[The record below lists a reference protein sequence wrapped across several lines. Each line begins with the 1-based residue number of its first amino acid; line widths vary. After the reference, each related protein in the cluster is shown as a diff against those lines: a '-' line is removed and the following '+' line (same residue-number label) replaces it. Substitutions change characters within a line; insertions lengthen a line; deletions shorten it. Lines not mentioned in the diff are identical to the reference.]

1 MRKMTIGTKLIAGF
15 SALLLLMLVLA
26 ITAMTTIRS
35 AGKDLDHA
43 LAVSVNRTAALGQ
56 LRAAVAHMSSAMKGT
71 ILFFSIGDTAQ
82 LETHKEEFDAA
93 TNSADRALKT
103 LQPLLQDDHSR
114 ALVQDL
120 QNSQAAMAQ
129 YFQSMLQLCAQQ
141 KPTEAIDMLS
151 KQAVPEVQK
160 VEKAS
165 TELLDLQT
173 AADRQDGQRAE
184 TSATVSN
191 WISWGMLALAMAV
204 GAAVL
209 YSVIRVSTDLRQ
221 LAARLADGAHQLSG
235 VAGQVSSASQSLA
248 QGASQQAASLEETSA
263 SSQEMAS
270 MTRKNTE
277 NTRAA
282 TDLVSDVDH
291 KVQKA
296 NDSLNHMV
304 TSMSEINSSSNKI
317 SKILKVIDEIAFQTN
332 ILALNA
338 AVEAARAGEAGMG
351 FAVVAD
357 EVRNL
362 AQKCA
367 QAAKDTAVLIDESI
381 AKTNEGAATL
391 DQVAAAIHDVTDNER
406 KVKVLV
412 EEVNLSSQEQ
422 ARGIEQISQAFV
434 QIEQVTQKTAASAEE
449 STMASQE
456 LNKQSESMA
465 EVVLRLREMVG
476 GNLDSADLIEHRPAR
491 RVASAPARALANV
504 GGRSKYEPVKTG
516 RETFPL
522 DESFKEF

>member
-1 MRKMTIGTKLIAGF
+1 MRKMTIGTKLIGGF
-15 SALLLLMLVLA
+15 SALLVLMLVLA
-26 ITAMTTIRS
+26 FSAMTTIRS
-35 AGKDLDHA
+35 EGTDLNHA
-43 LAVSVNRTAALGQ
+43 LAVSVNRAVALGQ
-56 LRAAVAHMSSAMKGT
+56 LRASVAHMSSAMKGT

-82 LETHKEEFDAA
+82 LDAHKQEFDSSLS
-93 TNSADRALKT
+93 TADRALKD
-103 LQPLLQDDHSR
+103 LQPLLQDDRSR
-114 ALVQDL
+114 ALAQQL
-120 QNSQAAMAQ
+120 QSSQSAMSQ
-129 YFQSMLQLCAQQ
+129 YFQNMLQLCAQQ

-160 VEKAS
+160 VEKAAAD
-165 TELLDLQT
+165 LLDIQT
-173 AADRQDGQRAE
+173 ATDRQDAARAE
-184 TSATVSN
+184 TTATVSS
-191 WISWGMLALAMAV
+191 WISWGMLILALAV

-209 YSVIRVSTDLRQ
+209 YTVIRISAALRQ
-221 LAARLADGAHQLSG
+221 LAGRLAEGAHQLSG

-282 TDLVSDVDH
+282 TDLVSDVDQ
-291 KVQKA
+291 KVQRA

-304 TSMSEINSSSNKI
+304 TSMSEINASSNKI

-367 QAAKDTAVLIDESI
+367 QAAKDTAGLIDESI
-381 AKTNEGAATL
+381 ARTNEGASTL

-449 STMASQE
+449 STVASQE
-456 LNKQSESMA
+456 LNKQSEA
-465 EVVLRLREMVG
+465 ITEIVRRLREMVG
-476 GNLDSADLIEHRPAR
+476 GNEEAAEAAVSHPTRL
-491 RVASAPARALANV
+491 ASVPARALAHV
-504 GGRSKYEPVKTG
+504 GGRSKYEPVKAG
-516 RETFPL
+516 RDAFPL
-522 DESFKEF
+522 DDSFKEF

>member
-1 MRKMTIGTKLIAGF
+1 
-15 SALLLLMLVLA
+15 
-26 ITAMTTIRS
+26 
-35 AGKDLDHA
+35 
-43 LAVSVNRTAALGQ
+43 
-56 LRAAVAHMSSAMKGT
+56 
-71 ILFFSIGDTAQ
+71 
-82 LETHKEEFDAA
+82 
-93 TNSADRALKT
+93 
-103 LQPLLQDDHSR
+103 
-114 ALVQDL
+114 
-120 QNSQAAMAQ
+120 
-129 YFQSMLQLCAQQ
+129 MLQLCAQQ
-141 KPTEAIDMLS
+141 KPTEAIDLLS
-151 KQAVPEVQK
+151 RQAVPEVQK

-165 TELLDLQT
+165 TELLDLQM

-184 TSATVSN
+184 SSATVSN
-191 WISWGMLALAMAV
+191 WISWGMLILALAV

-209 YSVIRVSTDLRQ
+209 YSVIRVSGDLRH

-296 NDSLNHMV
+296 NESLNQMV
-304 TSMSEINSSSNKI
+304 TSMSEINASSNKI

-449 STMASQE
+449 STVASQE
-456 LNKQSESMA
+456 LNKQSEAMA

-476 GNLDSADLIEHRPAR
+476 GNMETDSVPEHHQAR
-491 RVASAPARALANV
+491 RVSAAPARALAHV
-504 GGRSKYEPVKTG
+504 GGRSKYEPVKAG
-516 RETFPL
+516 KDSFPL
-522 DESFKEF
+522 DDSFKEF

>member
-1 MRKMTIGTKLIAGF
+1 MRKMTIGAKLIGGF

-26 ITAMTTIRS
+26 FTAMTTIHS
-35 AGKDLDHA
+35 EGADLHHA
-43 LAVSVNRTAALGQ
+43 LEFSVNRTVALGQ

-82 LETHKEEFDAA
+82 LETHKQEFQAA
-93 TNSADRALKT
+93 TASADKALRN
-103 LQPLLQDDHSR
+103 LQPLLQDDHSH
-114 ALVQDL
+114 AIAQEL
-120 QNSQAAMAQ
+120 QNSLAAMNQ
-129 YFQSMLQLCAQQ
+129 YYQNMLQLCAEQ

-165 TELLDLQT
+165 TELQDVQT
-173 AADRQDGQRAE
+173 AADHEDGQRAE
-184 TSATVSN
+184 ASASVSN
-191 WISWGMLALAMAV
+191 WVSWGMLILALGV

-209 YSVIRVSTDLRQ
+209 YSVIQVSRGLRQ
-221 LAARLADGAHQLSG
+221 IAAKLADGAHQLSA
-235 VAGQVSSASQSLA
+235 VAGQVSAASQSLA

-277 NTRAA
+277 NTRSA

-296 NDSLNHMV
+296 NESLNQMV

-391 DQVAAAIHDVTDNER
+391 DQVATAIHDVTDNER
-406 KVKVLV
+406 KVKTLV

-449 STMASQE
+449 STVASQE
-456 LNKQSESMA
+456 LNKQSEAMA

-476 GNLDSADLIEHRPAR
+476 GNVETVEEPVHHPVHRAPH
-491 RVASAPARALANV
+491 APARPLAHV
-504 GGRSKYEPVKTG
+504 GGRSKYEPVKG
-516 RETFPL
+516 ARDSFPL
-522 DESFKEF
+522 DDSFKEF

>member
-1 MRKMTIGTKLIAGF
+1 MRKMTIGTKLIGGF

-26 ITAMTTIRS
+26 FTAMTTIRS
-35 AGKDLDHA
+35 EGKDLDHA
-43 LAVSVNRTAALGQ
+43 LAVSVNRTVALGQ

-71 ILFFSIGDTAQ
+71 ILFFSIGDTGQ
-82 LETHKEEFDAA
+82 LDAHKQEFDAA
-93 TNSADRALKT
+93 TNSADRALKN

-114 ALVQDL
+114 AVVQEL

-129 YFQSMLQLCAQQ
+129 YFQNMLQLCAQQ

-160 VEKAS
+160 VERAA

-173 AADRQDGQRAE
+173 AADHQDGQRAE
-184 TSATVSN
+184 SSASVSN
-191 WISWGMLALAMAV
+191 WISWGMLALAMAL
-204 GAAVL
+204 GAGVL

-221 LAARLADGAHQLSG
+221 LAARLAEGAHQLSG

-296 NDSLNHMV
+296 NDSLNQMV
-304 TSMSEINSSSNKI
+304 TSMSEINASSNKI

-391 DQVAAAIHDVTDNER
+391 DQVATAIHDVTDNER

-449 STMASQE
+449 STVASQE
-456 LNKQSESMA
+456 LNKQSEAMA
-465 EVVLRLREMVG
+465 EVVLRLRDMVG
-476 GNLDSADLIEHRPAR
+476 GNADAADVVDHHPAR
-491 RVASAPARALANV
+491 RAASAPARTHAHV
-504 GGRSKYEPVKTG
+504 GNRSKYEPVRAG
-516 RETFPL
+516 RDAFPL
-522 DESFKEF
+522 DDSFKEF